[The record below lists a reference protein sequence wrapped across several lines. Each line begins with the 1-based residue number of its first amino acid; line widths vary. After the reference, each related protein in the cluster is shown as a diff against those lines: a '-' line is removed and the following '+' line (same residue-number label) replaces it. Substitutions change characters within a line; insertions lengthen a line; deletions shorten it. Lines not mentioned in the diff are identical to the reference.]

1 LKVIVPTCTV
11 VGVLAGVGFTASTG
25 NFPLMMI
32 GLGLGAI
39 MGTLYGAWKGI
50 TIGYHDAVELYNNGW
65 DSTYIGKT
73 LQFN

>member
-1 LKVIVPTCTV
+1 
-11 VGVLAGVGFTASTG
+11 
-25 NFPLMMI
+25 MI